1 MTKSPIQKVTD
12 KLQYRAI
19 GIVKGVYNP
28 QNIDQINRGTI
39 TDEKG
44 EKIEAVVL
52 GKALS
57 LIKKYIDFKK
67 SYFWIV
73 YPKNKTTQN
82 LHLQVVGIW
91 DPYELDKLANNFSK
105 KNSIDL
111 LSEFNLNDNYFS
123 IRGELV
129 FVNTKKKEFVMKICS
144 SSKSKKFKNNNF
156 KLVIDGD
163 LSLELINSFLSLDV
177 IRVGNK
183 LGLVNYEVIEK
194 TKQSNKTKMQN

>member
-156 KLVIDGD
+156 KLVIDGQ
-163 LSLELINSFLSLDV
+163 LSIELINSFLSLDV
-177 IRVGNK
+177 IRVGNT
-183 LGLVNYEVIEK
+183 LELVNYEVIK
-194 TKQSNKTKMQN
+194 KPIQRSKTKMQN